1 MKVVAKV
8 AKKKNVDVKIVT
20 GYIRLDAA
28 LKLSGAVGT
37 GGQAKTVILEGD
49 VKVNGEACEQRG
61 KKLRENDT
69 FEFMRTIY
77 KIVK

>member
-20 GYIRLDAA
+20 DYIRLDAA

-37 GGQAKTVILEGD
+37 GGQA
-49 VKVNGEACEQRG
+49 
-61 KKLRENDT
+61 
-69 FEFMRTIY
+69 
-77 KIVK
+77 